1 MPIRHYS
8 SGVYWLGVAILLAAV
23 FGLAR
28 LAPALI
34 GLLPLADRQHVVM
47 QSSALNLPETTAAVM
62 GHVQFALFG
71 VAGILVGL
79 ALDAT
84 SGRRLAR
91 FLLDNPALLLSALL
105 LALTLAYAFER
116 SIVIEGARVFYLD
129 DDAMITMRYA
139 RNLARGLGPVWN
151 AGEHV
156 EGYTNF
162 LWMLIMAGVHLT
174 GLPETTTSL
183 AVVLVNWGLVTGTL
197 VLLQDTLKAL
207 RVGRLWIYLAC
218 LSFALDINV
227 LHWASSGLESIL
239 LALLVM
245 ICAWGLVR
253 DKERIFLFSLAL
265 IPLARADAAILAVAF
280 GLIYLSRQH
289 SARAVRLL
297 VFAALPVVAH
307 EVFRLAH
314 YGDWLPNTYYL
325 KMTGIEN
332 HWLIGISYAL
342 RLLHIYPLGLIA
354 LGAAALLEPR
364 LRFAAWVCAAQ
375 ILYIVYAGGDTF
387 WLLRPF
393 VSVLPLV
400 YLAAGVVL
408 SHLADARSR
417 PVWAGIILLAAP
429 AAAWGGVLFANPQQE
444 KALLG
449 AQVQVM
455 AYMIEANVPTTA
467 LISLEPAGSIPYF
480 AQDHRFLDALGKS
493 DAYIAHLPAHPGNTL
508 IGHNKFD
515 WDYVYQ
521 VRQPDIVLAPCVLP
535 DIWIPLPS
543 DYQPTIYE
551 EAGVNG
557 LAYLPYQLLHP
568 DFVSLYYPNRV
579 YYLTPSPDEDWIIC
593 PFARAGSGL
602 QRAWIL
608 PGNLQDSLSLEFD
621 QPVQGGGWH
630 TPDVWE
636 DGRTVQWTGPQV
648 SSELY
653 LPFAPSAPYTI
664 EMCVIPIRDELLN
677 SLQIRANGVPL
688 ALHEQATS
696 ACDGKHLTASGE
708 RDEQNFLALG
718 IRVGATII
726 PDSITGNG
734 DRRQVGIAFDW
745 LRVNYR

>member
-1 MPIRHYS
+1 MRHYS
-8 SGVYWLGVAILLAAV
+8 TGTYWLAAGMLLVAVL
-23 FGLAR
+23 GLAR

-34 GLLPLADRQHVVM
+34 GLLPLADRQNVVM
-47 QSSALNLPETTAAVM
+47 QSSALNLPETTAAM
-62 GHVQFALFG
+62 LGHVQFALFG
-71 VAGILVGL
+71 VAGILVVL
-79 ALDAT
+79 ALDANR
-84 SGRRLAR
+84 GGRLAR
-91 FLLDNPALLLSALL
+91 LLLENPALPMSALL
-105 LALTLAYAFER
+105 LALTVAYAFER
-116 SIVIEGARVFYLD
+116 SIIIEGTRVFYLD

-139 RNLARGLGPVWN
+139 RNLARGFGPVWN
-151 AGEHV
+151 SGEQV

-162 LWMLIMAGVHLT
+162 LWMLVMAGVHLV

-183 AVVLVNWGLVTGTL
+183 AVMLVIWGLVTGTL
-197 VLLQDTLKAL
+197 LLLQDTLKAL
-207 RVGRLWIYLAC
+207 HVGRLWIYLAC
-218 LSFALDINV
+218 LSFALDINIV
-227 LHWASSGLESIL
+227 HWASSGLESLL

-245 ICAWGLVR
+245 ICAWALVR
-253 DKERIFLFSLAL
+253 NKERSFLFSLAL

-280 GLIYLSRQH
+280 GLIYWWRQR
-289 SARAVRLL
+289 SAHAVRLL
-297 VFAALPVVAH
+297 VLAALPALAH
-307 EVFRLAH
+307 EVFRLAY

-332 HWLIGISYAL
+332 RWLIGVSYAL
-342 RLLHIYPLGLIA
+342 RLLHLYPLGLIA

-364 LRFAAWVCAAQ
+364 LRFAAWVCAVQ
-375 ILYIVYAGGDTF
+375 ILYMIYAGGDTF

-400 YLAAGVVL
+400 YLAVGVTL
-408 SHLADARSR
+408 NHLADARSR
-417 PVWAGIILLAAP
+417 PAWVGVWLLAAP

-444 KALLG
+444 RSLLG

-521 VRQPDIVLAPCVLP
+521 TRQPDIVLASCVLP
-535 DIWIPLPS
+535 DIWIPLPP
-543 DYQPTIYE
+543 DFQPTVYD

-557 LAYLPYQLLHP
+557 LSYLPYQLLHP

-579 YYLTPSPDEDWIIC
+579 YYLTPSPDDDWIIC

-608 PGNLQDSLSLEFD
+608 SDDVKDSLSLEFD
-621 QPVQGGGWH
+621 QSVEGAGWH
-630 TPDVWE
+630 PPDVWE

-664 EMCVIPIRDELLN
+664 EMCAIPIRDQLLN
-677 SLQIRANGVPL
+677 SLQIRANDMPL
-688 ALHEQATS
+688 ELQEQATS
-696 ACDGKHLTASGE
+696 ACDGVHLTASGE
-708 RDEQNFLALG
+708 RDEQNFLTLE
-718 IRVGATII
+718 IQVGATII

-734 DRRQVGIAFDW
+734 DTRQVGIAFDW